1 MGQRIAQAG
10 NTVIPALLALESI
23 GFSVIVAG
31 EHFIARRGTEE
42 YVADD
47 PVALLGL
54 IHLVQIQSWDWA
66 ATDAQIDE
74 TMRRYDLR

>member
-10 NTVIPALLALESI
+10 NTVIPALLVESI
-23 GFSVIVAG
+23 GFSVVLAG
-31 EHFIARRGTEE
+31 DHFIARRGTKE

-54 IHLVQIQSWDWA
+54 IHLLQVRSWDWA

-74 TMRRYDLR
+74 TMRRYDLS